1 LLNKKADLFI
11 RNYQCKTPFTSI
23 TNNLLMIKLLKKAE
37 VFQCIEL
44 IADSGFPKE
53 AHLIDVELMQA
64 AVI

>member
-1 LLNKKADLFI
+1 
-11 RNYQCKTPFTSI
+11 
-23 TNNLLMIKLLKKAE
+23 MIKLLKKAE